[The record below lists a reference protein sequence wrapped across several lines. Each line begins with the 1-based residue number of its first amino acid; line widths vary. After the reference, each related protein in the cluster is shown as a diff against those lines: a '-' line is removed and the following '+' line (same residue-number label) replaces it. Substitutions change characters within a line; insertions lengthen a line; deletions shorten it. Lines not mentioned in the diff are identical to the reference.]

1 MNRSAMGR
9 LFVGALFVDP
19 ATTLAP
25 RRSQSIAHNN
35 IYTHARFIHP
45 AQPHAP
51 KVKPAAVLPLDSWQ
65 HHMGLR
71 GGGERLELSTTN
83 VAAGVYVMRECERTR
98 LRVEISLSVL
108 LM

>member
-1 MNRSAMGR
+1 MYRSAMGR

-25 RRSQSIAHNN
+25 PRTQSIAHHN

-51 KVKPAAVLPLDSWQ
+51 KVHPAAVLPLDSWQ

-83 VAAGVYVMRECERTR
+83 VAAGVYVMRQCERTR